1 MNKLK
6 YLSIFVEESKDN
18 LQMISN
24 SLLAL
29 EKNPHDLNEI
39 NIIFRGTHTLKGMSA
54 AMEFKAMSE
63 LTHKMED
70 LLTIIKSGLI
80 ELNSD
85 ITNTLFN
92 CIDILT
98 LIVNTIDNTE
108 NGEYDISSV
117 SAEIERINLHIEK
130 SIKPKEII
138 TPNSTN
144 SKTLKNEKRINN
156 SELNKGIL
164 NNRNKN
170 IKVEVDKLDEVMNLV
185 SEVIAQRLNL
195 EQITKENRLTELN
208 ETLEDM
214 MRTTAKLQNLV
225 EDISMMPLEVVF
237 NRFPRMMR
245 DLSVEL
251 NKEINFVI
259 EGKETKMD
267 RTVIEE
273 IGEPLIQLLRNAIDH
288 GIESNDDRI
297 KKGKEPIGNI
307 RLTAYQEGKNAIIK
321 ISDDGCGIDTEAL
334 RLKRKS
340 LNLEEKK
347 LDKDEIKKLIFT
359 QGFST
364 KDTVTNISGR
374 GVGMSIVKSK
384 IDDLGGSIDF
394 YSENG
399 LGSTFIIK
407 IPLTLRILA
416 ATIVKI
422 GENIFAIP
430 LSYIYRI
437 ISTEEVVIEEIEDKR
452 IINYMGNYIPIVNMY
467 GAVKAH
473 DENFVIIVKVEE
485 KILAFLVD
493 AILEQREI
501 AIKPLGKIISGL
513 KEYMGATIL
522 MNGKVVLILDIS
534 AFKVM

>member
-1 MNKLK
+1 M
-6 YLSIFVEESKDN
+6 
-18 LQMISN
+18 MSN
-24 SLLAL
+24 SLLVL
-29 EKNPHDLNEI
+29 EKKPHSLEEI

-54 AMEFKAMSE
+54 AMGFKTMSE

-70 LLTIIKSGLI
+70 ILTIIKSGLI

-98 LIVNTIDNTE
+98 LIVNTIDDRE
-108 NGEYDISSV
+108 NGEYDIRSIND
-117 SAEIERINLHIEK
+117 EIEKINLHIEK
-130 SIKPKEII
+130 SIQPKEIV
-138 TPNSTN
+138 TTN
-144 SKTLKNEKRINN
+144 SIDSRILKNENKINKPGVN
-156 SELNKGIL
+156 EVIS
-164 NNRNKN
+164 NNRN
-170 IKVEVDKLDEVMNLV
+170 IKVEVEKLDEVMNLV
-185 SEVIAQRLNL
+185 SEIIAQRLNL
-195 EQITKENRLTELN
+195 EQLTKSNRLTDLN
-208 ETLEDM
+208 ETLEEM
-214 MRTTAKLQNLV
+214 TRTTSKLQNIV

-245 DLSVEL
+245 DLSIEL
-251 NKEINFVI
+251 NKDINFVI
-259 EGKETKMD
+259 EGKETKIH
-267 RTVIEE
+267 RTIIEE

-288 GIESNDDRI
+288 GIEFSDERI
-297 KKGKEPIGNI
+297 MKGKDPIGNI

-321 ISDDGCGIDTEAL
+321 ISDDGCGINTEAL
-334 RLKRKS
+334 RVKRKT
-340 LNLEEKK
+340 LNLEEKE
-347 LDKDEIKKLIFT
+347 LDEDEIKKLIFT

-364 KDTVTNISGR
+364 KDLVTNISGR
-374 GVGMSIVKSK
+374 GIGMSIVKSK
-384 IDDLGGSIDF
+384 IDNLGGSIDF
-394 YSENG
+394 YSKND

-422 GENIFAIP
+422 GEDTFAIP

-437 ISTEEVVIEEIEDKR
+437 MNAEEVIIEEIGNKITVNYNGKR
-452 IINYMGNYIPIVNMY
+452 IPIINME

-473 DENFVIIVKVEE
+473 NKNFVIMVKVEE

-501 AIKPLGKIISGL
+501 AIKPLGKIISNL

-534 AFKVM
+534 AFKMI

>member
-195 EQITKENRLTELN
+195 EQITKDNRLTELN

-288 GIESNDDRI
+288 GIESSDDRI

>member
-1 MNKLK
+1 
-6 YLSIFVEESKDN
+6 
-18 LQMISN
+18 MISN

-170 IKVEVDKLDEVMNLV
+170 IKVEVYKLDEVMNLV

-195 EQITKENRLTELN
+195 EQITKDNRLTELN

-288 GIESNDDRI
+288 GIESSDDRI